1 MRESL
6 ESIYKNQTNILG
18 AFQTRIAE
26 TQEKVTDVKNL
37 IEGLQTSASARRKQ
51 EKNFLKDLDE
61 TLVDKIENAIDDSEA
76 RTRSAV
82 WMGAAFVAVVTPVA
96 VYAVNKLL

>member
-1 MRESL
+1 MRQSL
-6 ESIYKNQTNILG
+6 ESIYKNQTNIVAALQ
-18 AFQTRIAE
+18 AHSAA
-26 TQEKVTDVKNL
+26 TQERVADLTKL
-37 IEGLQTSASARRKQ
+37 IEGLQSSATARRRQ

-76 RTRSAV
+76 RTRTTV
-82 WMGAAFVAVVTPVA
+82 WLGAAVVTCLAPIA